1 MCAGDVCACC
11 VLCVAPPPVTSKRKI
26 SHSLD
31 QAPSCHLTE
40 NAQGLQTICAACP
53 LLISSSFQRYP
64 VCPRLHVQKRT
75 CVRPS
80 SLQAEVIVADHVD
93 PRPLKMT
100 PPPRTWTLQLPNVPQ
115 AVAMPA
121 LMFQCWNTYIML
133 RTWHRTDAAA
143 WAPSRG
149 LDAAAAL
156 TARAVF
162 APKALM
168 RAWKSA

>member
-1 MCAGDVCACC
+1 MDVR
-11 VLCVAPPPVTSKRKI
+11 VLCVVCCSPPCHEQRKI

-31 QAPSCHLTE
+31 LAPSCHLTE
-40 NAQGLQTICAACP
+40 SAQGLQTICAVCP

-64 VCPRLHVQKRT
+64 VCPRLHVQRRI

-93 PRPLKMT
+93 PRPFKI
-100 PPPRTWTLQLPNVPQ
+100 PPSPPRTWLLQLPVVPQ

-156 TARAVF
+156 TARTVF
-162 APKALM
+162 APKALS
-168 RAWKSA
+168 RTWKSA